1 MTAETRTLGLRI
13 VAELLLGGGLAM
25 VAFALGVRNVARIRS
40 SLLAYSDHLTN
51 ELGFLRLPYS
61 AKHIISVQGLGLVL
75 TGLCLLL
82 GLWLAASVL
91 IVVVAAPK
99 PWLHGRR
106 VKRVNAIEE
115 QLDGWL
121 QGLAASLRA
130 TPSLGEAIE
139 FSMGLVHAPLRDE
152 LDLLVKEQRLGTPLD
167 DALSHMGERIASRTV
182 QSALSALRIG
192 RNTGGDLSTILERSA
207 ATLREMA
214 RLEGVVRTKTA
225 EGKAQAYVVAVLP
238 FPMIGL
244 LSYLNPSLLAPLV
257 ESFRG
262 YCVVAA
268 AVAMW
273 ISAIA
278 IARKVLDVDL

>member
-1 MTAETRTLGLRI
+1 MTAEASLLALRMS
-13 VAELLLGGGLAM
+13 AEILLGGGIAV
-25 VAFALGVRNVARIRS
+25 VALVFAAQNVARLRA
-40 SLLAYSDHLTN
+40 SLSAYASNLTQ
-51 ELGFLRLPYS
+51 ELSFLRLPHS
-61 AKHIISVQGLGLVL
+61 AKQIIGAQALGLVL
-75 TGLCLLL
+75 TCLCLLL
-82 GLWLAASVL
+82 GFGLAASVL
-91 IVVVAAPK
+91 VVIVAAPK
-99 PWLHGRR
+99 SWLHGRR
-106 VKRVNAIEE
+106 VKRVNEIEE

-130 TPSLGEAIE
+130 TPSLGEGIE

-152 LDLLVKEQRLGTPLD
+152 IGVLVKEQRLGTPLD
-167 DALSHMGERIASRTV
+167 DALAHLGERVASRTV

-207 ATLREMA
+207 SALREMA

-238 FPMIGL
+238 FPMVGL
-244 LSYLNPSLLAPLV
+244 LSYLSPSLLAPLV

-268 AVAMW
+268 AVALW
-273 ISAIA
+273 VAAIA
-278 IARKVLDVDL
+278 IARKVLDVDI